1 MNTIAQRE
9 LRNDNAEVMRRVEA
23 GETFIVTRN
32 GVPVAE
38 LRPLQPG
45 RQRVV
50 GRQRLA
56 ELSQRLQPLDRHRFR
71 RDLDAVADPWFEP

>member
-1 MNTIAQRE
+1 
-9 LRNDNAEVMRRVEA
+9 MRRVEA

-50 GRQRLA
+50 GRQRLD

-71 RDLDAVADPWFEP
+71 RDLDAVAAPWFEP